1 MCCWA
6 EPESHVG
13 AGGAIGGAVKDEV
26 CDHLAWVTAL
36 WARRGVRF
44 GDAVQVVVQGSVA
57 GAKLDKEPGVLARQ
71 GGDESKVGFGGEG

>member
-1 MCCWA
+1 MRCRA
-6 EPESHVG
+6 KPESHAGTGG
-13 AGGAIGGAVKDEV
+13 AVGGAIEDEV
-26 CDHLAWVTAL
+26 CDRLAWVTAL

-57 GAKLDKEPGVLARQ
+57 GAKLDKEAGVSARQ